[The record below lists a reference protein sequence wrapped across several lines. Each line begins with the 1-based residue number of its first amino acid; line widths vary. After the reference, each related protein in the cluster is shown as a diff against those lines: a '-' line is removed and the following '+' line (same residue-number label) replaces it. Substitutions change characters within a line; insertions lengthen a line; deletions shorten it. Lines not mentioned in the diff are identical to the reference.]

1 MTLVPSRLPLL
12 SGNRSLLIL
21 CMLIV
26 ILISACSRKV
36 VPVKPGDAKAPP
48 VIEKPQKES
57 PAEKKLDHAIVLLLP
72 FELNA
77 INLKNARAKDISKA
91 DLAIDF
97 YQGFKLALDS
107 LSKNGHNYKLQ
118 VFDTQEQETRV
129 VNLARAASVRENDII
144 IGPIF
149 PDALSTFSEFSDP
162 DPSKVIVYPLAASLP
177 PQVKNPNLL
186 MLNNTIDQHGWK
198 IADYINQNYS
208 PDQVNIVLVNTK
220 KTDDEK
226 FSAPVRKYINE
237 LSKGKFKI
245 TERPNA
251 IGLQSYLNPSKNN
264 LVILSSSDRL
274 FLTPTID
281 KLYQLTSDN
290 YRIEVFGHPNWLK
303 ATFLEGSKLQAL
315 KTKLSSSY
323 FIDYKSSKVKQFVAR
338 YRDEYGFEP
347 SEFAFKGFDTGYY
360 FGRLLEKYG
369 NDYASHITEESYKGL
384 HNDFRFSKDKGMGYS
399 NDNLMLLTF
408 RALELQPIK

>member
-1 MTLVPSRLPLL
+1 MTLVPSRLLPL
-12 SGNRSLLIL
+12 SGNRSVLIL
-21 CMLIV
+21 CLLV
-26 ILISACSRKV
+26 VAFISACSRKV
-36 VPVKPGDAKAPP
+36 APVKPGNVKVPP
-48 VIEKPQKES
+48 VQEKPEKE
-57 PAEKKLDHAIVLLLP
+57 PAVEKKLDHSIGLLLP
-72 FELNA
+72 FELNT
-77 INLKNARAKDISKA
+77 INLKNAKAKDIGKA

-118 VFDTQEQETRV
+118 VFDTQDQETRV
-129 VNLARAASVRENDII
+129 VNLARAASVIDNDLI
-144 IGPIF
+144 IGPVF
-149 PDALSTFSEFSDP
+149 PNALSTFSEFTDP
-162 DPSKVIVYPLAASLP
+162 DPSKIIVYPLAASLP
-177 PQVKNPNLL
+177 AKVENPNLL

-198 IADYINQNYS
+198 IADYITRTYH

-226 FSAPVRKYINE
+226 FSAPVRKYISG
-237 LSKGKFKI
+237 LSKGKFQI

-251 IGLQSYLNPSKNN
+251 IGLQSYLNVSKNN
-264 LVILSSSDRL
+264 LVIISSSDRV

-281 KLYQLTSDN
+281 KLYQLSRDN

-303 ATFLEGSKLQAL
+303 ATFLDGAKLQAL

-323 FIDYKSSKVKQFVAR
+323 FVDYKSPKVKHFIAH
-338 YRDEYGFEP
+338 YRDEYGFDP

-369 NDYASHITEESYKGL
+369 NNYARHLTEESYKGL
-384 HNDFRFSKDKGMGYS
+384 HNDFRFSKDSKAGYS

-408 RALELQPIK
+408 RGLELQPVK